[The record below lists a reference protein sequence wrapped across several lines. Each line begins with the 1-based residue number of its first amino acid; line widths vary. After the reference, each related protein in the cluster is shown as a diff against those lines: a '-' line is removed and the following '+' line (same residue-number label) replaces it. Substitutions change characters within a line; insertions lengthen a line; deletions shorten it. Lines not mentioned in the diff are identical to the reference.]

1 MTSPEDRDTST
12 RRLRVLT
19 TKQVANLLGVSISHV
34 RHLVQRGM
42 IVAYVER
49 AGYLITV
56 GAIEDYQARRVAEL
70 PERLARMRARGKA
83 TVRKFGMPDGL
94 KINK

>member
-1 MTSPEDRDTST
+1 
-12 RRLRVLT
+12 
-19 TKQVANLLGVSISHV
+19 
-34 RHLVQRGM
+34 M